1 MRIALSILVVLCIG
15 SGCTMLSIVEPAH
28 KMAVENQQNLVHNNK
43 IVLDQLI
50 KVSRSHPEFEPEV
63 DGPVLDDMV
72 RTMVEQVAI
81 STAYIALI
89 TGLLNDTIE
98 VDDFVK
104 ILDKLPEII
113 EKGQD
118 LWDEIQKLTTKEK

>member
-1 MRIALSILVVLCIG
+1 
-15 SGCTMLSIVEPAH
+15 MLSIVEPAH